1 VQVTHHFQIRGN
13 RVRYCWR
20 KDCARDAA
28 IAHARQVAR
37 VCAQD
42 RAYDGA
48 VIRITDERHQEVA
61 MVPIAALG
69 AA

>member
-1 VQVTHHFQIRGN
+1 MTHYFQIRGS

-20 KDCARDAA
+20 KDCPREAA
-28 IAHARQVAR
+28 IAHATQVAC

-48 VIRITDERHQEVA
+48 VIRVTDERHQEVA
-61 MVPIAALG
+61 IVPVAAAG